1 MPTYVYR
8 CQECHEQI
16 EAVQRFSDL
25 PLSVCPHC
33 GGSLQRLLFAPA
45 IIFKGSGWY
54 CTDYGKSSSPGN
66 GSSAEKVTSKTSE
79 KKEEE

>member
-8 CQECHEQI
+8 CQECQQQI

-33 GGSLQRLLFAPA
+33 GGSLQRMLFPPA

-54 CTDYGKSSSPGN
+54 CTDYGRSSPGN
-66 GSSAEKVTSKTSE
+66 GSSAEAVTSKQSE
-79 KKEEE
+79 KKEKED